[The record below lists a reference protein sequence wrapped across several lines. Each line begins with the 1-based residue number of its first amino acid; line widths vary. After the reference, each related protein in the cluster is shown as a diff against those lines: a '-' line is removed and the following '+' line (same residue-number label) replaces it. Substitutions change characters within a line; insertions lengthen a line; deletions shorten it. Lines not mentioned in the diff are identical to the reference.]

1 MCSGTRQ
8 TGWPAPSA
16 APGARRLR
24 DNARGPAA
32 GRGSGGRRSAGSR
45 MQLRYATELTAAE
58 YVERAGWD
66 DIEPP
71 ECPFHPRG
79 GCQLVGHGTYE
90 RKSPP
95 GMRVKRFR
103 CRRSGATVSLLPD
116 FLPARTPG
124 TMAGVERVV
133 RAVEDGVPGTADNAR
148 AVALAQRVRA
158 VLVTLRTLYPDRF
171 ASVEPTLAAF
181 GVALGSATVLGRLR
195 AVAAGHL
202 PWLATPVGFR
212 HPRPPNVTSPA
223 RSPRQQSTG
232 RDPPRGAA

>member
-1 MCSGTRQ
+1 
-8 TGWPAPSA
+8 
-16 APGARRLR
+16 
-24 DNARGPAA
+24 
-32 GRGSGGRRSAGSR
+32 

-212 HPRPPNVTSPA
+212 HPRPANVTSPA

-232 RDPPRGAA
+232 RDPPRGSA